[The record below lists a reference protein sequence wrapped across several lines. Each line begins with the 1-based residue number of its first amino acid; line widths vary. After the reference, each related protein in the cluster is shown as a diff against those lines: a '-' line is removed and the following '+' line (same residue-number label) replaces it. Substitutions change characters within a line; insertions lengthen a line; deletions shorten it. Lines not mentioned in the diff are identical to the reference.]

1 MSDKENIS
9 EKEPYAQLESKLKDA
24 FESNK
29 FAVTCEI
36 GPPKG
41 TNTAEIFEIGEMLQ
55 GLVDGINVT
64 DLQSSVMRLG
74 SLVTCHLL
82 KDMGHDPVFQ
92 MTCRDRNRLAL
103 QSDALSAYVMGI
115 RNVLALTGDHVT
127 VGDHP
132 ESKPVYDLD
141 SVSLLWTLK
150 NLEQG
155 KDIAGND
162 LDGTPSF
169 FKGAV
174 VNPGADTFEAYELQI
189 MKMKK
194 KIQAGAQFFQT
205 QAVFDAEIFEKFMER
220 LDKEDIKTPV
230 MIGVILLKSDKMAN
244 YMNKFVPGIYV
255 PEPIVKR
262 MQETD
267 NKVATC
273 LEILVELIEKVRPI
287 CQGVH
292 IQALG
297 WEKHVPKLIKDLGL

>member
-1 MSDKENIS
+1 MSDKEKVSNKNPGD
-9 EKEPYAQLESKLKDA
+9 EVQSKLKDA
-24 FESNK
+24 FENDK

-82 KDMGHDPVFQ
+82 TEMGHDPVFQ
-92 MTCRDRNRLAL
+92 MTTRDRNRLAL
-103 QSDALSAYVMGI
+103 QSDALSAYVMGV

-132 ESKPVYDLD
+132 EAKAVYDLD

-150 NLEQG
+150 NLESG
-155 KDIAGND
+155 KDLSGGE
-162 LDGTPSF
+162 LDGKPSF

-189 MKMKK
+189 LKMKK
-194 KIQAGAQFFQT
+194 KIEAGAQFFQT
-205 QAVFDAEIFEKFMER
+205 QAVFDAEIFEKFMDR
-220 LDKEDIKTPV
+220 MDKENIKTPI
-230 MIGVILLKSDKMAN
+230 MIGVILLKSHKMAN

-262 MQETD
+262 MEETD
-267 NKVATC
+267 DKVSTC
-273 LEILVELIEKVRPI
+273 LEILVDLIEKVKPI

-297 WEKHVPKLIKDLGL
+297 WEKHVPKLIKDLDI